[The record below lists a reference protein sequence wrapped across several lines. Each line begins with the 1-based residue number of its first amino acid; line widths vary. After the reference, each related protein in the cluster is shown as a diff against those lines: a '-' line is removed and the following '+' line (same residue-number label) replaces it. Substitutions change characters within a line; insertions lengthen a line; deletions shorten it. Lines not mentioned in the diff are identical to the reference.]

1 MYAALKRLMFWCLCQ
16 NRCPHV
22 GHVLRQTCNLLIVR
36 FIIKRAAFQI
46 ILLIRDLK
54 FSDKTVNDLVC
65 VSLSPSP
72 HLSSINFVFPSQGR
86 CTRENC
92 KYLHPPAHLKT
103 QLEINGRNNL
113 IQQKTAAAMLAQQ
126 MQFMIPGTTMQPVVS
141 AGFAAVGINWQPS
154 VTHYKNSNELYTAK
168 NQHFAISHT
177 CVI

>member
-1 MYAALKRLMFWCLCQ
+1 MPTYLPRPQADTKPVHCQ
-16 NRCPHV
+16 V
-22 GHVLRQTCNLLIVR
+22 YYQKI
-36 FIIKRAAFQI
+36 AAFQF

-54 FSDKTVNDLVC
+54 ISDKTVNDLVC
-65 VSLSPSP
+65 LSRSLSLSPTSP
-72 HLSSINFVFPSQGR
+72 SLFHHCFPAQGR

-141 AGFAAVGINWQPS
+141 AGLAAVGIDWQCS
-154 VTHYKNSNELYTAK
+154 VTHYENSSVVVLR
-168 NQHFAISHT
+168 
-177 CVI
+177 